1 MSTMTPAER
10 DELLNG
16 DKRDGETERDRI
28 ARVAEEIAVARLDE
42 VARLIRASREAAW
55 HKFLNGPGGT
65 TEALRQGKV
74 DGMDLALRKVRFV
87 RDGGA
92 Q

>member
-1 MSTMTPAER
+1 MTDAER

-28 ARVAEEIAVARLDE
+28 ARVAEEIATARLDE
-42 VARLIRASREAAW
+42 VARLIREEREKAW
-55 HKFLNGPGGT
+55 VRFLNGPGGT

-87 RDGGA
+87 RDGGS